1 MIPAAARTHPAF
13 AYLRAHRGRP
23 ATWSDRYT
31 SVFGLLVASAVLGRP
46 VAEAIGGLARHADPG
61 RIGAGFALVAA
72 AYAGFLV
79 LARALGPVVL
89 PAADAAWLV
98 TSPLP
103 RRAVLSRTA
112 LLLLSAAALAGAALG
127 LAALSVFG
135 APGELGV
142 RLAAALVLGVAAGAG
157 GMAAAVLGQQSPAAD
172 TRLQFLIAGIFSVA
186 VLAAVSG
193 AGPGRR
199 MLAAVAGAPASLGA
213 AVAGVASVV
222 AAVLVRRAWA
232 ALGRIPARTILAS
245 STRTARVTS
254 AATTLDP
261 GMLTWVAEDVHW
273 RGRALRSRP
282 WPRPVSR
289 LGPAPALAWQE
300 WLRVGRRPG
309 RLVALLC
316 AAALPA
322 VCANAVCANAVGA
335 NAVSANAVCANTAGG
350 AAPAA
355 VVLLCGALTAA
366 AMCTGG
372 VRRDGGDPALA
383 RMLAVDGRAATAAR
397 AVLPALLTA
406 AWSALALVGL
416 QAVGALPAGPW
427 WALGPAAAPALAA
440 GALRMARRRPVDH
453 SMPVIDTPGGAVPT
467 GPLIWAATGPDIA
480 LLGSLPTLAALVTP
494 PADVLPYVAAQAVA
508 GAAVLAAYILRPGRG
523 SRP

>member
-1 MIPAAARTHPAF
+1 MIPATARTHPAF

-31 SVFGLLVASAVLGRP
+31 SVFGLLVAAAVLGRP
-46 VAEAIGGLARHADPG
+46 VAEALAGLARHADPA
-61 RIGAGFALVAA
+61 RLGAGLALVAA
-72 AYAGFLV
+72 AYAGFLA
-79 LARALGPVVL
+79 LARAFGPVML

-112 LLLLSAAALAGAALG
+112 LLLLSAAVLAGAALG

-142 RLAAALVLGVAAGAG
+142 RLAAALALGVAAGVG
-157 GMAAAVLGQQSPAAD
+157 GMATAVLGQQSPAAD
-172 TRLQFLIAGIFSVA
+172 TRLQFLIAGMFSVA

-193 AGPGRR
+193 SGPGRR
-199 MLAAVAGAPASLGA
+199 ILAAVAEAPASLGA

-222 AAVLVRRAWA
+222 AAFLARRAWA
-232 ALGRIPARTILAS
+232 ALDRIPARRILAS

-254 AATTLDP
+254 AATMLDP

-282 WPRPVSR
+282 WPRLVSR
-289 LGPAPALAWQE
+289 LGPAAALAWQE

-309 RLVALLC
+309 RLAALFGV
-316 AAALPA
+316 AALPA
-322 VCANAVCANAVGA
+322 VCADAVGG
-335 NAVSANAVCANTAGG
+335 S
-350 AAPAA
+350 APAA
-355 VVLLCGALTAA
+355 GVLLCGALTAA

-372 VRRDGGDPALA
+372 ARRDGGDPALA

-397 AVLPALLTA
+397 AVLPALLAA
-406 AWSALALVGL
+406 AWSALALAGL
-416 QAVGALPAGPW
+416 QAAGALPAGAW

-467 GPLIWAATGPDIA
+467 GPLIWAATGPDVA
-480 LLGSLPTLAALVTP
+480 LLGSLPALAALVTR
-494 PADVLPYVAAQAVA
+494 PADVVPYVAAQAVA
-508 GAAVLAAYILRPGRG
+508 GAAVLAAFVLRSVR
-523 SRP
+523 RARE

>member
-1 MIPAAARTHPAF
+1 MISASARTHPAF
-13 AYLRAHRGRP
+13 AYLRARRARP

-31 SVFGLLVASAVLGRP
+31 SVFGLLVAAAVLGRP
-46 VAEAIGGLARHADPG
+46 VAEALAGLAHDADPARLG
-61 RIGAGFALVAA
+61 PGLALVAA
-72 AYAGFLV
+72 AYAGFLA

-103 RRAVLSRTA
+103 RRAVLGRTA
-112 LLLLSAAALAGAALG
+112 LLLVAVAVLAGAALG
-127 LAALSVFG
+127 LTALSVFG
-135 APGELGV
+135 APGQLGV
-142 RLAAALVLGVAAGAG
+142 RLAAALVLGVAAGVG
-157 GMAAAVLGQQSPAAD
+157 GMAAAVLGQQSPASDA
-172 TRLQFLIAGIFSVA
+172 RLQLLIAGALSAA
-186 VLAAVSG
+186 VLAAVLG
-193 AGPGRR
+193 AGPARR
-199 MLAAVAGAPASLGA
+199 ILAAVAEAPASLGA

-222 AAVLVRRAWA
+222 AAFLVRRAWV
-232 ALGRIPARTILAS
+232 ALDRIPARRILAS

-261 GMLTWVAEDVHW
+261 GMLTWVAEESHW

-282 WPRPVSR
+282 WPRLVSR
-289 LGPAPALAWQE
+289 LGAAPALAWQE

-309 RLVALLC
+309 RLAALLG

-322 VCANAVCANAVGA
+322 VCANA
-335 NAVSANAVCANTAGG
+335 TGG
-350 AAPAA
+350 GSGLVAAM
-355 VVLLCGALTAA
+355 LLCGALTAA

-397 AVLPALLTA
+397 AVLPALLA
-406 AWSALALVGL
+406 ASWSALALAGL
-416 QAVGALPAGPW
+416 QVAGTLPAEAW

-467 GPLIWAATGPDIA
+467 GPLIWALTGVDLA
-480 LLGSLPTLAALVTP
+480 LLGSLPALAALVSR
-494 PADVLPYVAAQAVA
+494 PASVAPYVAAQLVA
-508 GAAVLAAYILRPGRG
+508 GAVVLAAYILRR
-523 SRP
+523 SRENRP

>member
-1 MIPAAARTHPAF
+1 MIPAAARTHPAV

-31 SVFGLLVASAVLGRP
+31 SVFGLLVAAAVLGRP

-72 AYAGFLV
+72 AYAGFLA

-112 LLLLSAAALAGAALG
+112 LLLLSAAALAGVALG

-222 AAVLVRRAWA
+222 AAILVRRAWA
-232 ALGRIPARTILAS
+232 ALGHIPARTILAS

-282 WPRPVSR
+282 WPRLVSR

-309 RLVALLC
+309 RLAALLC

-335 NAVSANAVCANTAGG
+335 NTAGG
-350 AAPAA
+350 SAPAA
-355 VVLLCGALTAA
+355 GVLLCGALTAA

-467 GPLIWAATGPDIA
+467 GPLIWAGTGPDIA
-480 LLGSLPTLAALVTP
+480 LLGSLPTLAVLVTP

-508 GAAVLAAYILRPGRG
+508 GAAVLAAYVLRLGRG

>member
-1 MIPAAARTHPAF
+1 MSPAAARTHPAL
-13 AYLRAHRGRP
+13 AYLRARRGRP
-23 ATWSDRYT
+23 ATFSDRYT
-31 SVFGLLVASAVLGRP
+31 GVFGLLIAAAVLGRP
-46 VAEAIGGLARHADPG
+46 IAEALAGLAHHADPARLG
-61 RIGAGFALVAA
+61 PGLALVAA
-72 AYAGFLV
+72 AYAGFLA

-89 PAADAAWLV
+89 PAADASWLV

-112 LLLLSAAALAGAALG
+112 LLLLSAAVLAGAALG
-127 LAALSVFG
+127 LTALSVFG
-135 APGELGV
+135 APDQLGV
-142 RLAAALVLGVAAGAG
+142 RLTAALVLGVAAGVG
-157 GMAAAVLGQQSPAAD
+157 GMATAVLGQQSPASDA
-172 TRLQFLIAGIFSVA
+172 RLQFLITGALSVA
-186 VLAAVSG
+186 VVAAVLG

-199 MLAAVAGAPASLGA
+199 ILAAVAEAPASLGA

-222 AAVLVRRAWA
+222 AAFLVRQAWA
-232 ALGRIPARTILAS
+232 ALARIPARRILAS

-261 GMLTWVAEDVHW
+261 GMLTWVAEDAHW

-282 WPRPVSR
+282 WPRLLSR

-309 RLVALLC
+309 RLAALLG

-322 VCANAVCANAVGA
+322 VCANAIGGG
-335 NAVSANAVCANTAGG
+335 SG
-350 AAPAA
+350 AAGM
-355 VVLLCGALTAA
+355 LLCGALTAA

-397 AVLPALLTA
+397 AVLPALLA
-406 AWSALALVGL
+406 ASWSALALVGL
-416 QAVGALPAGPW
+416 QVAGTLPTGAW

-467 GPLIWAATGPDIA
+467 GPLIWALTGVDLA
-480 LLGSLPTLAALVTP
+480 LFGSLPALAALASR
-494 PADVLPYVAAQAVA
+494 PASVAPYVAAQAVA
-508 GAAVLAAYILRPGRG
+508 GAAVLAAYILRPSRG
-523 SRP
+523 NRP

>member
-1 MIPAAARTHPAF
+1 MIPATARAHPALAF
-13 AYLRAHRGRP
+13 LRAHRGRP

-31 SVFGLLVASAVLGRP
+31 RVFGLLVAAAVLGRP
-46 VAEAIGGLARHADPG
+46 VADALAGLARHADPA
-61 RIGAGFALVAA
+61 RLGAGLALVAA
-72 AYAGFLV
+72 AYAGLLA

-103 RRAVLSRTA
+103 RRAVLGRTA

-135 APGELGV
+135 APDQLGA
-142 RLAAALVLGVAAGAG
+142 RLAAALLLGVAASVG
-157 GMAAAVLGQQSPAAD
+157 GMATAVLGQQSPASDA
-172 TRLQFLIAGIFSVA
+172 RLQFLIGGAAFVA
-186 VLAAVSG
+186 VLAAVLG

-199 MLAAVAGAPASLGA
+199 ILAAVAEAPASLGA
-213 AVAGVASVV
+213 AVAGLASVL
-222 AAVLVRRAWA
+222 AAFLVRRAWA
-232 ALGRIPARTILAS
+232 ALDRIPAREILAS

-254 AATTLDP
+254 AATLLDP

-282 WPRPVSR
+282 WPRLVSR

-300 WLRVGRRPG
+300 WLRVARRPG
-309 RLVALLC
+309 RLAALLG

-322 VCANAVCANAVGA
+322 VCADATGGAIGPAVG
-335 NAVSANAVCANTAGG
+335 
-350 AAPAA
+350 
-355 VVLLCGALTAA
+355 VLLCGALTAA

-397 AVLPALLTA
+397 SVLPVLLA
-406 AWSALALVGL
+406 ASWSALALAGL
-416 QAVGALPAGPW
+416 QATGALPPGAW
-427 WALGPAAAPALAA
+427 WALGPAAAPALTA

-453 SMPVIDTPGGAVPT
+453 SMPVIDTGGGPVPT
-467 GPLIWAATGPDIA
+467 GPLLWAATGVDLA
-480 LLGSLPTLAALVTP
+480 LLGSLPALTALASRPALV
-494 PADVLPYVAAQAVA
+494 APYVAAQAVA
-508 GAAVLAAYILRPGRG
+508 GAVVLASYILRSSRG
-523 SRP
+523 DRR

>member
-31 SVFGLLVASAVLGRP
+31 SVFGLLVAAAVLGRP

-72 AYAGFLV
+72 AYAGFLA

-222 AAVLVRRAWA
+222 AAILVRRAWA

-282 WPRPVSR
+282 WPRLVSR

-309 RLVALLC
+309 RLAALLC
-316 AAALPA
+316 AAVLPA
-322 VCANAVCANAVGA
+322 VCANA
-335 NAVSANAVCANTAGG
+335 AGS

-355 VVLLCGALTAA
+355 GVLLCGALTAA

-480 LLGSLPTLAALVTP
+480 LLGSLPTLAALVTR

-508 GAAVLAAYILRPGRG
+508 GAAVLAAYILWPGRG

>member
-1 MIPAAARTHPAF
+1 MIPAAARTHPAL
-13 AYLRAHRGRP
+13 AYLRARRGRP
-23 ATWSDRYT
+23 ATFSDRYT
-31 SVFGLLVASAVLGRP
+31 GVFGLLVAAAVLGRP
-46 VAEAIGGLARHADPG
+46 VAEALAGLAHHADPARLG
-61 RIGAGFALVAA
+61 PGLALVAA
-72 AYAGFLV
+72 AYAGFLA

-89 PAADAAWLV
+89 PAADASWLV

-103 RRAVLSRTA
+103 RRAVLGRTA
-112 LLLLSAAALAGAALG
+112 LLLLSAAVLAGAALG
-127 LAALSVFG
+127 LTALSVFG
-135 APGELGV
+135 APDQLGV
-142 RLAAALVLGVAAGAG
+142 RLAAALVLGVAAGVG
-157 GMAAAVLGQQSPAAD
+157 GMATAVLGQQSPASDA
-172 TRLQFLIAGIFSVA
+172 RLQFLIAGALSVA
-186 VLAAVSG
+186 VLAAVLG

-199 MLAAVAGAPASLGA
+199 ILAAVAEAPASLGVA
-213 AVAGVASVV
+213 AAGVASVV
-222 AAVLVRRAWA
+222 AAFLVRQAWT
-232 ALGRIPARTILAS
+232 ALARIPAHRILAS

-261 GMLTWVAEDVHW
+261 GMLTWVAEDAHW

-282 WPRPVSR
+282 WPRLLSR

-309 RLVALLC
+309 RLAALLG

-322 VCANAVCANAVGA
+322 VCANAIGGG
-335 NAVSANAVCANTAGG
+335 SG
-350 AAPAA
+350 AAGM
-355 VVLLCGALTAA
+355 LLCGALTAA

-397 AVLPALLTA
+397 AVLPALLA
-406 AWSALALVGL
+406 ASWSALALVGL
-416 QAVGALPAGPW
+416 QAAGTLPAGAW

-467 GPLIWAATGPDIA
+467 GPLIWALTGVDLA
-480 LLGSLPTLAALVTP
+480 LFGSLPALSALASR
-494 PADVLPYVAAQAVA
+494 PASVAPYVAAQAVA
-508 GAAVLAAYILRPGRG
+508 GAAVLAAYILRPSRG
-523 SRP
+523 NRP

>member
-1 MIPAAARTHPAF
+1 MIPVAARTHPAF

-31 SVFGLLVASAVLGRP
+31 SVFGLLVAATVLGRP
-46 VAEAIGGLARHADPG
+46 AAEALAGLARHADPA
-61 RIGAGFALVAA
+61 RLGAGFALVAA
-72 AYAGFLV
+72 AYAGFLA

-127 LAALSVFG
+127 LAALSVSG
-135 APGELGV
+135 APGEFGV
-142 RLAAALVLGVAAGAG
+142 RLAAALVLGVAAGVG

-172 TRLQFLIAGIFSVA
+172 TRLQLLIAGMFSVA

-199 MLAAVAGAPASLGA
+199 ILAAVAGAPASLGA

-222 AAVLVRRAWA
+222 AAFLAQRAWA
-232 ALGRIPARTILAS
+232 ALGRIPAGTILAS

-254 AATTLDP
+254 AATMLDP

-282 WPRPVSR
+282 WPRLVSR

-309 RLVALLC
+309 RLAALLG

-322 VCANAVCANAVGA
+322 VCADA
-335 NAVSANAVCANTAGG
+335 AGG
-350 AAPAA
+350 SAPAA
-355 VVLLCGALTAA
+355 GALLCGVLLCGALTAA

-383 RMLAVDGRAATAAR
+383 RMLAVDARAATAAR
-397 AVLPALLTA
+397 SVLPALLAA
-406 AWSALALVGL
+406 AWSALALAGL
-416 QAVGALPAGPW
+416 QATGALPAGVW
-427 WALGPAAAPALAA
+427 WTLGPAAAPALAA

-467 GPLIWAATGPDIA
+467 GPLIWAATGPDVA
-480 LLGSLPTLAALVTP
+480 LLGSLPALAALVTR
-494 PADVLPYVAAQAVA
+494 PADVVPYVAAQAVA
-508 GAAVLAAYILRPGRG
+508 GAAVLAALVLRSARRARG
-523 SRP
+523 

>member
-1 MIPAAARTHPAF
+1 MIPAATRTHPAL
-13 AYLRAHRGRP
+13 AYLRARRGRP

-31 SVFGLLVASAVLGRP
+31 SVFGLLVVAAVLGRP
-46 VAEAIGGLARHADPG
+46 VAEALAGLAHHADPARLG
-61 RIGAGFALVAA
+61 PGLALVGA
-72 AYAGFLV
+72 AYAGFLA

-89 PAADAAWLV
+89 PAADASWLV

-103 RRAVLSRTA
+103 RRAVLGRTA
-112 LLLLSAAALAGAALG
+112 LLLLSAAVLAGAALG
-127 LAALSVFG
+127 LIALSVFG
-135 APGELGV
+135 APDQFGV
-142 RLAAALVLGVAAGAG
+142 RLAAALALGVAAGVG
-157 GMAAAVLGQQSPAAD
+157 GMATAVLGQQSPASDA
-172 TRLQFLIAGIFSVA
+172 RLQLVIAGALSVA
-186 VLAAVSG
+186 VLAAVLG

-199 MLAAVAGAPASLGA
+199 ILAAVAEAPASLGA

-222 AAVLVRRAWA
+222 AAFLVRQAWT
-232 ALGRIPARTILAS
+232 ALAHIPARRILAS

-261 GMLTWVAEDVHW
+261 GMLTWVAEDAHW

-282 WPRPVSR
+282 WPRLVSR

-309 RLVALLC
+309 RLAALLG

-322 VCANAVCANAVGA
+322 VCVNA
-335 NAVSANAVCANTAGG
+335 TGG
-350 AAPAA
+350 GSAPAA
-355 VVLLCGALTAA
+355 GMLLCGALTAA
-366 AMCTGG
+366 ATCTGG

-383 RMLAVDGRAATAAR
+383 RMLAVDGRAVMAAR
-397 AVLPALLTA
+397 AVLPALLA
-406 AWSALALVGL
+406 ASWSALALAVL
-416 QAVGALPAGPW
+416 QVAGMLPSGAW

-467 GPLIWAATGPDIA
+467 GPLIWAATGVDLA
-480 LLGSLPTLAALVTP
+480 LLGSLPAIAALASR
-494 PADVLPYVAAQAVA
+494 PASVAPYVAAQAVA
-508 GAAVLAAYILRPGRG
+508 GAAVLAAYVLRSAR
-523 SRP
+523 RVRD